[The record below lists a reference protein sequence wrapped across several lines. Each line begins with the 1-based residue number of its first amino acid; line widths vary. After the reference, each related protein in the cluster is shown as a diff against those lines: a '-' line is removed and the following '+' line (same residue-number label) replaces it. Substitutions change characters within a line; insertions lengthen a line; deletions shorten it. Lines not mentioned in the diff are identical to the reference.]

1 MLSARRTLTL
11 FVVLCLGHILLIS
24 SQVQAG
30 RDQSVLNSAT
40 LGTMAAVQGG
50 VSGFTG
56 GIGRVWTNYFGLV
69 GAARENEQLKNR
81 VLELEGELQAEQ
93 ARSERIS
100 ALEGLLN
107 LQKSLVAPT
116 LAAQV
121 IAGNPKPGAL
131 PVTINRG
138 RADGVAPNM
147 AVITGRGVV
156 GRVIGTP
163 SSHAARVQLLAGE
176 SAAAGAYIAR
186 TSTAGMVQGGY
197 ADGKLRMEFV
207 SSAAPIVVGD
217 RVVTSGQDGIFP
229 QGFLIG
235 HVSEVNGTGKNRE
248 IVVVPA
254 VDFSYIE
261 VVLVVLAKP
270 GAPAEELNSKA
281 SVKGGKK

>member
-11 FVVLCLGHILLIS
+11 LVVLCLGHVLLIS
-24 SQVQAG
+24 SQVQSG
-30 RDQSVLNSAT
+30 RGQSVLNAAT
-40 LGTMAAVQGG
+40 LGTMSSVQGAA
-50 VSGFTG
+50 TG
-56 GIGRVWTNYFGLV
+56 MTDGIGRIWTNYFGLV
-69 GAARENEQLKNR
+69 GAQKENEVLKNR
-81 VLELEGELQAEQ
+81 VLELEGQLQAEQ
-93 ARSERIS
+93 ARGERAS

-116 LAAQV
+116 LSARV

-138 RADGVAPNM
+138 KSDGVGPNM

-156 GRVIGTP
+156 GRVIGEP
-163 SSHAARVQLLAGE
+163 AAHAARVQLLAGE
-176 SAAAGAYIAR
+176 SAAAGAVIER
-186 TSTAGMVQGGY
+186 NTTAGMVQGGY

-217 RVVTSGQDGIFP
+217 RVVTSGQDGIYP
-229 QGFLIG
+229 VGFLIG
-235 HVSEVNGTGKNRE
+235 HVSEINGTGKTRE

-270 GAPAEELNSKA
+270 GTAA
-281 SVKGGKK
+281 VGKQ